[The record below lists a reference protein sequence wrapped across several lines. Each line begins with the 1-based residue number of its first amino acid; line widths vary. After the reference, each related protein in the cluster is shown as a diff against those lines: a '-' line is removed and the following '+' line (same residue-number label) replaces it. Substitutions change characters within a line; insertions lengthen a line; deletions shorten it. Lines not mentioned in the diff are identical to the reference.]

1 MKIGSNQKTK
11 MNNIEN
17 QGAIEIN
24 ITDLSLIFRNKI
36 IIIALITWALNQSL
50 KLIIFY
56 ITEKK
61 WDIRRFVGAG
71 GMPSTHSALSICVAI
86 TIGIKEG
93 WESPLFA
100 LAIVIAFI
108 IMADAAGVR
117 RETGEQAKVL
127 NRIILEFFKEIKLE
141 DKRLKEWV
149 GHTPFEVIVG
159 AFIGII
165 MAWVLCAVI

>member
-1 MKIGSNQKTK
+1 M
-11 MNNIEN
+11 
-17 QGAIEIN
+17 EIN
-24 ITDLSLIFRNKI
+24 IADLYLIFRNEI
-36 IIIALITWALNQSL
+36 IIIAFITWVLNQSL
-50 KLIIFY
+50 KLIVFY
-56 ITEKK
+56 ATEKK

-71 GMPSTHSALSICVAI
+71 GMPSTHSALSVCVAT

-100 LAIVIAFI
+100 LAIVVAFI

-127 NRIILEFFKEIKLE
+127 NKIILEFFKEIRIK
-141 DKRLKEWV
+141 DKRFKELV

-159 AFIGII
+159 AFIGIA
-165 MAWVLCAVI
+165 MAWILCTII

>member
-1 MKIGSNQKTK
+1 
-11 MNNIEN
+11 MNNIEKR
-17 QGAIEIN
+17 GVIEIN
-24 ITDLSLIFRNKI
+24 IADLSLIFRNKI
-36 IIIALITWALNQSL
+36 IIIAFITWVVNQIL

-61 WDIRRFVGAG
+61 WDMRRFIGAG
-71 GMPSTHSALSICVAI
+71 GMPSTHSALSICVAT
-86 TIGIKEG
+86 TIGLKEG
-93 WESPLFA
+93 WDSPLFA

-127 NRIILEFFKEIKLE
+127 NKIILEFFEERKIR
-141 DKRLKEWV
+141 DKNLKELV

-159 AFIGII
+159 AFIGIV
-165 MAWVLCAVI
+165 MAWILCAVI

>member
-1 MKIGSNQKTK
+1 MIK
-11 MNNIEN
+11 
-17 QGAIEIN
+17 IN
-24 ITDLSLIFRNKI
+24 IVDLSLIFRNKI
-36 IIIALITWALNQSL
+36 IIIAFIAWILNQSL
-50 KLIIFY
+50 KMIVFY

-61 WDIRRFVGAG
+61 WDIRRFTGAG
-71 GMPSTHSALSICVAI
+71 GMPSTHSALSMCVAI

-93 WESPLFA
+93 WETPLFA

-127 NRIILEFFKEIKLE
+127 NKIILEFFREIKLK
-141 DKRLKEWV
+141 DKRLKELV

-159 AFIGII
+159 AFMGIV
-165 MAWVLCAVI
+165 MAWILCAVI

>member
-1 MKIGSNQKTK
+1 

-17 QGAIEIN
+17 QGVIEIN
-24 ITDLSLIFRNKI
+24 IADLSLIFRNKI
-36 IIIALITWALNQSL
+36 IIIAFITWVLNQSL
-50 KLIIFY
+50 KLMVFY

-61 WDIRRFVGAG
+61 WDIRRFIGAG
-71 GMPSTHSALSICVAI
+71 GMPSTHSALSVCVAV
-86 TIGIKEG
+86 TIGLKEG
-93 WESPLFA
+93 WNSPLFA

-127 NRIILEFFKEIKLE
+127 NKIILEFFEERKIR
-141 DKRLKEWV
+141 DKNLKELV

-159 AFIGII
+159 AFIGIV
-165 MAWVLCAVI
+165 MAWILCAVI

>member
-1 MKIGSNQKTK
+1 MAWI
-11 MNNIEN
+11 
-17 QGAIEIN
+17 
-24 ITDLSLIFRNKI
+24 
-36 IIIALITWALNQSL
+36 LNQSL
-50 KLIIFY
+50 KLILFY
-56 ITEKK
+56 VTEKR

-93 WESPLFA
+93 WETPLFA

-127 NRIILEFFKEIKLE
+127 NKIILEFFKEIKLK
-141 DKRLKEWV
+141 DKRLKELV

-159 AFIGII
+159 A
-165 MAWVLCAVI
+165 

>member
-1 MKIGSNQKTK
+1 M
-11 MNNIEN
+11 
-17 QGAIEIN
+17 IEIN
-24 ITDLSLIFRNKI
+24 IADLSLIFRNKI
-36 IIIALITWALNQSL
+36 IIIAFITWILNQSL
-50 KLIIFY
+50 KLMVFY

-71 GMPSTHSALSICVAI
+71 GMPSTHSALSVCVAV
-86 TIGIKEG
+86 TIGLKEG

-127 NRIILEFFKEIKLE
+127 NKIILEFFEERKIR
-141 DKRLKEWV
+141 DKNLKELV

-159 AFIGII
+159 AFIGIV
-165 MAWVLCAVI
+165 MAWILCAVI

>member
-1 MKIGSNQKTK
+1 
-11 MNNIEN
+11 
-17 QGAIEIN
+17 
-24 ITDLSLIFRNKI
+24 
-36 IIIALITWALNQSL
+36 
-50 KLIIFY
+50 
-56 ITEKK
+56 
-61 WDIRRFVGAG
+61 
-71 GMPSTHSALSICVAI
+71 MPSTHSALSVCVAT

-93 WESPLFA
+93 WDSPLFA

-127 NRIILEFFKEIKLE
+127 NKIILEFFEERKIR
-141 DKRLKEWV
+141 DKNLKELV

-159 AFIGII
+159 AFIGMV